1 MKNNDLSGGDLVQ
14 PFQLESSSLRG
25 RLVRLGPALDIILHQ
40 HAYPDIVGGL
50 LAEAVV
56 MAAALGTALKHEGV
70 FTLQAKGDGPVRLLV
85 ADVTSDGGIR
95 AYAQFSP
102 DALPEK
108 SGAGNLLGK
117 GYLAFTYTLARAA
130 DENLKDE
137 RYQGIV
143 ELEGKSLAEAV
154 QHYFRQSEQLPTG
167 IMAAVE
173 RDSHGRWH
181 AGCLMLQKMPRS
193 YVTSPETASKDYE
206 AKSFFR
212 PKESEV
218 TYRGGAT
225 FESNT
230 SVEDDWYRAMMLMGT
245 CTPEELTDP
254 MLEPNEL
261 LYRLFHEEG
270 VRVFDPDVFRHQCR
284 CSDARVKGML
294 RSLPR
299 TEVEDLAVK
308 GVVEVTCEFCN
319 KTYTFNAQQREILF
333 KEDATET
340 P

>member
-1 MKNNDLSGGDLVQ
+1 MKKTEIQITGDLVQ

-40 HAYPDIVGGL
+40 HAYPDVVGGL
-50 LAEAVV
+50 LAEAMVI
-56 MAAALGTALKHEGV
+56 AAALGTSLKHEGI

-102 DALPEK
+102 ENLPVKSSGDAK
-108 SGAGNLLGK
+108 LLGK
-117 GYLAFTYTLARAA
+117 GYLAFTYTLANAA
-130 DENLKDE
+130 ERNLQDD

-167 IMAAVE
+167 IMVAVE

-181 AGCLMLQKMPRS
+181 GGCLMLQQMPREGGT
-193 YVTSPETASKDYE
+193 VYE
-206 AKSFFR
+206 SDM
-212 PKESEV
+212 
-218 TYRGGAT
+218 
-225 FESNT
+225 

-245 CTPEELTDP
+245 CTPAELADP
-254 MLEPNEL
+254 MLEPNQL

-270 VRVFDPDVFRHQCR
+270 VRVFDSHGFRHQCR
-284 CSDARVKGML
+284 CSDTRVKGML

-299 TEVEDLAVK
+299 VEIEELAIK

-319 KTYTFNAQQREILF
+319 KTYRFNEQQRETLYAE
-333 KEDATET
+333 KANET